1 MNTTVDLRKKNTLIT
16 LKAILDNGSITK
28 VDVAAKIGLTLM
40 TVNTIMNNLLKK
52 NIITDCG
59 IADSNSGRKAT
70 LYALNPSFH
79 HIIGINIGVGA
90 VTIGISDLNLKPK
103 EILALE
109 VNNSNSPEE
118 TIDIILKFVLELIKN
133 HKIKTENVLG
143 IGITVPG
150 PVNETSGVIHSLP
163 NLKGWDDVTLK
174 DIFEKNLGIPVFVE
188 KDNYASALYL
198 KKKLGSADKNV
209 VSLTIKGGIGTGI
222 LLKGSLYR
230 GENGIAGEIGHV
242 SIDVDG
248 PRCNCGNFGCL
259 EVYASD
265 FAIVKDVKKSIKNG
279 EKSSVLSKYDYN
291 IDNLDINRIIKAA
304 ADGDGLCLDTVFKAA
319 RYIGIAVSNA
329 LKFYDPGYFIINS
342 RWIKEIDGV
351 DRVITDIVKEKCTLI
366 QRDRINLVFIYEED
380 AYLKGAL
387 MLVGEYVLENT
398 VNNRLIG

>member
-16 LKAILDNGSITK
+16 LKAIMDGGSITK
-28 VDVAAKIGLTLM
+28 ADVAAKIGLTLM
-40 TVNTIMNNLLKK
+40 TVNTIMNDLSKK
-52 NIITDCG
+52 DIITDCG

-70 LYALNPSFH
+70 LYTVNPSVH
-79 HIIGINIGVGA
+79 HIIGVDIGVGT
-90 VTIGISDLNLKPK
+90 VNIGISDLNLNTK
-103 EILALE
+103 EALALD

-118 TIDIILKFVLELIKN
+118 TINIILKSVLELMKT
-133 HKIKTENVLG
+133 HKVKVGNVLG

-150 PVNETSGVIHSLP
+150 PVNETNGIIHFLP

-198 KKKLGSADKNV
+198 KRRLGSADKNV

-230 GENGIAGEIGHV
+230 GENGVAGEIGHV
-242 SIDVDG
+242 SVDVDG

-259 EVYASD
+259 EVFASD

-291 IDNLDINRIIKAA
+291 IESLDINRIIKAA
-304 ADGDGLCLDTVFKAA
+304 ADGDELCLDTVFKAA
-319 RYIGIAVSNA
+319 KYIGIAVSNA
-329 LKFYDPGYFIINS
+329 LKFYDPGYFVINS

-351 DRVITDIVKEKCTLI
+351 SRIITDIVKEKCTLI

-380 AYLKGAL
+380 VYLKGAL
-387 MLVGEYVLENT
+387 MLVGEHVLENT